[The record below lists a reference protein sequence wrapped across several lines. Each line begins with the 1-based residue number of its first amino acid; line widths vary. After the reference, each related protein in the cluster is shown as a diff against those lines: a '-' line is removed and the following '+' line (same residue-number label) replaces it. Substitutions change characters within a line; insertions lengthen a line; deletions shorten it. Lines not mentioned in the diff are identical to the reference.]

1 MPKEI
6 NEREIRKA
14 LGNLFGSSNL
24 ILSNPYFQMGLRLRR
39 MSPPTPSGSFTPYSQ
54 MIGEFLSVAQSAAT
68 VLGELDVKSP
78 PRTMIGL
85 RPLFTGLRTLED
97 FEFDWELMEKATC
110 YKVRLFDPSGIELL
124 KTTAIAPPLKWSVRH
139 LLEPEKR
146 YDWLVAGVDKEGTV
160 VGTWRG
166 TFWILSESMLNR
178 LAAEEERLR
187 KEGLDIPWAADL
199 HAQFGL
205 YDEALRDYLRLINA
219 EDRKKREWGYIGAIY
234 IWRIIFRELLARGR
248 TRLAAMVDEELCRL
262 QAQLRSVLGM
272 A

>member
-39 MSPPTPSGSFTPYSQ
+39 MAPPTPSGSFTPYSQ

-205 YDEALRDYLRLINA
+205 YDEALRGYLCLT
-219 EDRKKREWGYIGAIY
+219 ETGDRTHKVWGYIGAIY
-234 IWRIIFRELLARGR
+234 VWRRISAE
-248 TRLAAMVDEELCRL
+248 L
-262 QAQLRSVLGM
+262 QALDRIPLADAVREEILRLCERLRTLL
-272 A
+272 